1 MIDANRVEIRITG
14 FGGQG
19 VVLSGHII
27 GRACAVHADKHATM
41 IQSFGPEARGSACS
55 TTVAVS
61 DTEVLYPYIGRPDV
75 FVVMSTEGYDKY
87 RDELKDEGTLI
98 YEKDLVRPTL
108 KEGQPSFGVAST
120 RIAEGLGR
128 AIVQNIVMLGFF
140 AAVTKIVPHEAMREY
155 AADFFQLPARVAAV
169 TKIVPHEAMR
179 EAVAKSVPDGTQEL
193 NLRAFDAGYDAYEKE
208 YGDAASAQKEAEEVL
223 VTT

>member
-1 MIDANRVEIRITG
+1 MTDANRTEIRITG

-27 GRACAVHADKHATM
+27 GRACAVHAGKHATM

-55 TTVAVS
+55 TTLAVS

-75 FVVMSTEGYDKY
+75 FVVMSAEGYDKY
-87 RDELKDEGTLI
+87 RDELKDDGTLI
-98 YEKDLVRPTL
+98 YEKDLVKPRV
-108 KEGQPSFGVAST
+108 KEGQPSFGVSST
-120 RIAEGLGR
+120 RIAESLGR

-140 AAVTKIVPHEAMREY
+140 AAVTRLAPR
-155 AADFFQLPARVAAV
+155 
-169 TKIVPHEAMR
+169 EAMR

-193 NLRAFDAGYDAYEKE
+193 NLRAFDAGYAAYEKE
-208 YGDAASAQKEAEEVL
+208 YGDAAGAQKEAEEIL

>member
-1 MIDANRVEIRITG
+1 MTEASRIEVRITG

-55 TTVAVS
+55 TTVAIS

-75 FVVMSTEGYDKY
+75 FVVMSAEGYDKY
-87 RDELKDEGTLI
+87 RDEVKDDGILI
-98 YEKDLVRPTL
+98 YEKDLVRPII
-108 KEGQPSFGVAST
+108 KEGQPTFGVAST

-140 AAVTKIVPHEAMREY
+140 AAVTQMVPREAMR
-155 AADFFQLPARVAAV
+155 D
-169 TKIVPHEAMR
+169 
-179 EAVAKSVPDGTQEL
+179 AVAHSVPDGTEEL
-193 NLRAFDAGYDAYEKE
+193 NLRAFDAGYDAYETE
-208 YGDAASAQKEAEEVL
+208 YGNTAKVEEGEEVL
-223 VTT
+223 VAT